1 MKTRRHNKDDDD
13 LTWLRVWC
21 QVCLLVRACVRFS
34 RKLVLAMAP
43 PPYKY
48 SKSCCYDVSHITE
61 EVTSTMGFSIQLLK
75 YAGSLLAGGK
85 YLHKSQ
91 KKCHTQEHKSRHRQG
106 LCEEEA
112 FFFGK
117 ILFSQGNH
125 RCRVGNETFARMNV
139 FLVVSYQR
147 LV

>member
-1 MKTRRHNKDDDD
+1 MSSLSSRASVCTFFAKTGSSDGAAAIQILKE
-13 LTWLRVWC
+13 LLLR
-21 QVCLLVRACVRFS
+21 
-34 RKLVLAMAP
+34 
-43 PPYKY
+43 
-48 SKSCCYDVSHITE
+48 VSHITE

-112 FFFGK
+112 FFLRNP
-117 ILFSQGNH
+117 IFSK
-125 RCRVGNETFARMNV
+125 EP
-139 FLVVSYQR
+139 
-147 LV
+147 